1 MLGNRCGPAAVF
13 RQEQSVLQRWKMTI
27 KEIANC
33 LDARVLCGEDRLDQS
48 VTSAC
53 CSDLMSD
60 ALAFIH
66 ENAALLTG
74 ITNPHVVRTAGIL
87 DLKCIIFVRG
97 KVPPDEVLEMAREQG
112 LVTMTVNKTR
122 FTCAGLLYDNG
133 LRGAPMGWP
142 CREEAVS

>member
-1 MLGNRCGPAAVF
+1 
-13 RQEQSVLQRWKMTI
+13 MTI
-27 KEIANC
+27 AEIVTC

-74 ITNPHVVRTAGIL
+74 ITNAHVVRTAGIL
-87 DLKCIIFVRG
+87 DLKCVIFVRG
-97 KVPPDEVLEMAREQG
+97 KMPPDDVLAMARKEG
-112 LVTMTVNKTR
+112 LVTMTVNKTM
-122 FTCAGLLYDNG
+122 FTSAGLLYEG
-133 LRGAPMGWP
+133 GCEAPMCWP
-142 CREEAVS
+142 SREEAAG

>member
-1 MLGNRCGPAAVF
+1 
-13 RQEQSVLQRWKMTI
+13 MTI
-27 KEIANC
+27 DQIVKC
-33 LDARVLCGEDRLDQS
+33 LNAQVLCGEDHLDQQ

-74 ITNPHVVRTAGIL
+74 ITNAHVVRTASIL

-97 KVPPDEVLEMAREQG
+97 KTPPQEVLDMAREQG
-112 LVTMTVNKTR
+112 LVTMTVNKTM
-122 FTCAGLLYDNG
+122 FTCAGLLYEGG
-133 LRGAPMGWP
+133 LRGAPMCWP
-142 CREEAVS
+142 SREEKGA

>member
-1 MLGNRCGPAAVF
+1 
-13 RQEQSVLQRWKMTI
+13 MTI
-27 KEIANC
+27 REIANC
-33 LDARVLCGEDRLDQS
+33 LDARMLCGEDRMHET

-74 ITNPHVVRTAGIL
+74 ITNAHVVRTAGIL

-97 KVPPDEVLEMAREQG
+97 KVPPDDVLEMAREHG
-112 LVTMTVNKTR
+112 LATMTVNKTM
-122 FTCAGLLYDNG
+122 FTSAGLLYEKG
-133 LRGAPMGWP
+133 LRGAPMCWP
-142 CREEAVS
+142 CREEAES